1 MIQAFLS
8 RCCWRS
14 PRRHFDLHRIDHVPP
29 PLFPTVK
36 QRNYQKSVSLL
47 AFAWL
52 SLRRATV
59 YAHDLSWYRLLLIM
73 SDTDFNSSRAAMPKI
88 LGMPR
93 WLAFS
98 LLTLLVWGAWGG
110 VSKLASGG
118 VDANTNQVFFT
129 FGLLPLILFVWRS
142 SRAKTRGEGRRIG
155 IAWAFLTGIL
165 GGTGNIAFFHAL
177 VMGGKASIV
186 APVTA
191 LFPLVTVVLA
201 VTLLHERIGTAQK
214 MGLVLALG
222 AIYLLSM

>member
-1 MIQAFLS
+1 MAETVLN
-8 RCCWRS
+8 
-14 PRRHFDLHRIDHVPP
+14 PP
-29 PLFPTVK
+29 
-36 QRNYQKSVSLL
+36 
-47 AFAWL
+47 
-52 SLRRATV
+52 
-59 YAHDLSWYRLLLIM
+59 
-73 SDTDFNSSRAAMPKI
+73 RAAMPKI

-98 LLTLLVWGAWGG
+98 LVTILLWGAWGG
-110 VSKLASGG
+110 VSKVASGG

-129 FGLLPLILFVWRS
+129 LGLLPLILFVWRS
-142 SRAKTRGEGRRIG
+142 SRAKADREGRRIG

-191 LFPLVTVVLA
+191 LFPLVTVILA
-201 VTLLHERIGTAQK
+201 MGFLHERIGTAQK
-214 MGLVLALG
+214 VGLVLALA